1 MKQSGL
7 FVETACKQACHGN
20 HAPCGD
26 KFLQQQFPAHGHTV
40 VILSDGM
47 GQGVKAHL
55 LSTLTASIFMGMAG
69 APQSIEET
77 ARTVMQTLPVCRV
90 RKISYSTFS
99 IVDIDHRNDTIRL
112 IEYDNPQAFLFR
124 GTTPMEIERTAH
136 PYPNLQTGRL
146 QTFYTSRFTMQ
157 RGDRIVLTTD
167 GVTQSG
173 LGTDRYPFGWGR
185 DNVAR
190 FLHDLLCRRPDITSA
205 ALARHLLDAA
215 VENDAG
221 TPRDD
226 ISCAAIHIRE
236 PRLAM
241 LCSCPP
247 SLSQEIALLAERLRT
262 FDGYR
267 IVCGHLLAEQ
277 IARSWNVP
285 LRQRLTSTDPE
296 LPPQWDIEGLDLVT
310 EGLLTL
316 SKVLE
321 ILQHYD
327 ETPTGRGPAY
337 HICELLLASDRI
349 EIVVGM
355 RRSNTAIADTE
366 TLILR
371 RKVLGAIA
379 QTLETQFAKQVVTT
393 YL

>member
-1 MKQSGL
+1 MKRSGL

-124 GTTPMEIERTAH
+124 GTTPIEIERTAH

-167 GVTQSG
+167 GDLVEDVLRYITGKIMEIVLRADNPYSIDPVGMFTENLDLEVTVYAGVGFPDLLYDGDG
-173 LGTDRYPFGWGR
+173 LPQMDLGVTFRTNLAGITRVLGSDIGRPEVQFGIRAIDCPELAIPSRLNPKDGM
-185 DNVAR
+185 D
-190 FLHDLLCRRPDITSA
+190 HDLWL
-205 ALARHLLDAA
+205 
-215 VENDAG
+215 
-221 TPRDD
+221 
-226 ISCAAIHIRE
+226 
-236 PRLAM
+236 M
-241 LCSCPP
+241 LMTV
-247 SLSQEIALLAERLRT
+247 R
-262 FDGYR
+262 FG
-267 IVCGHLLAEQ
+267 
-277 IARSWNVP
+277 
-285 LRQRLTSTDPE
+285 
-296 LPPQWDIEGLDLVT
+296 
-310 EGLLTL
+310 
-316 SKVLE
+316 
-321 ILQHYD
+321 
-327 ETPTGRGPAY
+327 
-337 HICELLLASDRI
+337 
-349 EIVVGM
+349 
-355 RRSNTAIADTE
+355 
-366 TLILR
+366 
-371 RKVLGAIA
+371 
-379 QTLETQFAKQVVTT
+379 
-393 YL
+393 